1 MLWLLVGFQPFLRA
15 IRRGAGDPEFR
26 ALATLVLLL
35 LFVGTAFYHQ
45 AEGWSFVDSFY
56 FSSVTLA
63 TVGYG
68 DLHPTTD
75 VAKIFTVFYIFTGI
89 GVLVAFVERMARN
102 LIEVRAEQISARQQR
117 RAQHAHAASEQ
128 QTQSRS
134 EQHAD
139 DA

>member
-26 ALATLVLLL
+26 ALAVLVLFL

-56 FSSVTLA
+56 FSAVTLA

-75 VAKIFTVFYIFTGI
+75 VAKIFTVIYIFTGI

-102 LIEVRAEQISARQQR
+102 LVEVRAEQISARQQR
-117 RAQHAHAASEQ
+117 RAHHTQPPAEQ
-128 QTQSRS
+128 PAQPPP

-139 DA
+139 VA